1 LKSRGLP
8 ISRLFICL
16 GVSCNQKNGKSVIL
30 FFFLNKSQ
38 VIAGQDGVKTFK
50 D

>member
-1 LKSRGLP
+1 MNAIARGLP

-30 FFFLNKSQ
+30 FFFLIKAKSLP
-38 VIAGQDGVKTFK
+38 AKMA
-50 D
+50 

>member
-1 LKSRGLP
+1 LP
-8 ISRLFICL
+8 WRQLQPEKWKISH
-16 GVSCNQKNGKSVIL
+16 S

-38 VIAGQDGVKTFK
+38 VIAGQDGVTKFK